1 MGACGWTTRRAGARA
16 GLSIVLAALL
26 ALTLLLGSGD
36 APVHGEPLDDWEQT
50 GLTGPVAELFAPASG
65 AFFAR
70 TDGGLFRSDDG
81 GASWRAVNLPPVP
94 PNARAWRVAVDP
106 TDHTVL
112 YTSGEGGLY
121 KSTDDAATWTL
132 VLPTKEFVR
141 GIAVSPADRGLI
153 YVGLVP
159 TADISS
165 DFRFLRSRDGGATWE
180 QLEEHHNSFC
190 GWGVP
195 ILLPHP
201 SDAGRVFRTAACVAG
216 RDVGLP
222 LRHSADQG
230 ATWTTVF
237 GDTRFGNVQTAFPVR
252 LVGGR
257 EAAPTRFYLAA
268 NRDSRTGGSSLF
280 RSDDDGGSWTEVLA
294 NHDGTTRPQP
304 TNAMLAALAYDPTQ
318 PDRVYVGVNEFA
330 GQSANR
336 VLAASRVRA
345 SADGGAT
352 WSDLG
357 QRELGTISDLAL
369 GIDGQNLYAATDRG
383 VWRLPVG
390 ELAGRSTT
398 PMSEVVTI
406 QGGPTPVRM
415 LSIER
420 NTQAFAGD
428 VAIGV
433 GNFHE
438 DAYTAEDGTARRGLT
453 AGVWIAVRD
462 DAGQNRHL
470 RVHPGQE
477 FAASRYLFRVTG
489 IEPATLHLAV
499 TEIEP

>member
-1 MGACGWTTRRAGARA
+1 MRRCGRRARRAGVGGGRPA
-16 GLSIVLAALL
+16 VLAALL
-26 ALTLLLGSGD
+26 ALTLILTAGGAPALGES
-36 APVHGEPLDDWEQT
+36 LDDWEQT
-50 GLTGPVAELFAPASG
+50 ALTGPVAELFAPASG

-81 GASWRAVNLPPVP
+81 GASWRPVNLPPVP
-94 PNARAWRVAVDP
+94 SNARAWRAAVDP

-112 YTSGEGGLY
+112 YVSGEGGLY
-121 KSTDDAATWTL
+121 KSSDDAATWTL
-132 VLPTKEFVR
+132 VLPTSEVAR
-141 GIAVSPADRGLI
+141 GIAVSPADRGLV
-153 YVGLVP
+153 YLGLVP
-159 TADISS
+159 RADISS

-180 QLEEHHNSFC
+180 QLEEHHNSLC

-237 GDTRFGNVQTAFPVR
+237 GDTRFGDVQTAFPVR

-257 EAAPTRFYLAA
+257 DAAPARFYLAA

-294 NHDGTTRPQP
+294 HHDGTPRPQP
-304 TNAMLAALAYDPTQ
+304 TNAQIAALAYDPAR

-336 VLAASRVRA
+336 VLATSRVRA

-369 GIDGQNLYAATDRG
+369 GIDGQSLYAASDRG

-390 ELAGRSTT
+390 EVAGRSTT
-398 PMSEVVTI
+398 PMSEVVATPI
-406 QGGPTPVRM
+406 ESTPVRT

-420 NTQAFAGD
+420 NTQAFVGD
-428 VAIGV
+428 VAIGA

-438 DAYTAEDGTARRGLT
+438 DDYTAEDGAARRGLT

-462 DAGQNRHL
+462 DPGQNRQV

-489 IEPATLHLAV
+489 IEPARLHLAV
-499 TEIEP
+499 TEVQP